1 VTKVIKTARQ
11 SRSPAASGASEG
23 NNWLD
28 DYFPYQ
34 LYRLTNRLNQ
44 RLQARLRSQGIKPSR
59 WRVMSVLR
67 SRGTLTIGK
76 IAEHTLM
83 EQPTVSRVITQL
95 EKEGLA
101 ARKVSA
107 GDSRATEVSLTP
119 AGVLKLDAIVK
130 TAHHHQQEALAG
142 LSRSELDALRALLGR
157 IEQNIDLHQ

>member
-1 VTKVIKTARQ
+1 MTKVTKTVKQ
-11 SRSPAASGASEG
+11 SRSSAASEAPGG

-28 DYFPYQ
+28 DYLPYQ
-34 LYRLTNRLNQ
+34 LYRVTNRLNQ

-101 ARKVSA
+101 ARQVSA

-119 AGVLKLDAIVK
+119 AGALKLDAIVT

-142 LSRSELDALRALLGR
+142 LSSSELDALRALLGR
-157 IEQNIDLHQ
+157 IEQNIDLHL

>member
-1 VTKVIKTARQ
+1 MTNVTKNKTGQ
-11 SRSPAASGASEG
+11 SKRTGSEAPAG

-28 DYFPYQ
+28 DYLPYQ

-76 IAEHTLM
+76 IADHTLM

-101 ARKVSA
+101 TRQISV

-119 AGVLKLDAIVK
+119 AGVQKLDAIVV
-130 TAHHHQQEALAG
+130 TAYHHQQEALAG
-142 LSRSELDALRALLGR
+142 LSLSELDALRTILGR
-157 IEQNIDLHQ
+157 IEQNIDFHQ

>member
-1 VTKVIKTARQ
+1 VTNVTKSKAQQRQ
-11 SRSPAASGASEG
+11 PAAPQVPAG

-28 DYFPYQ
+28 DYLPYQ

-76 IAEHTLM
+76 IADHTLM

-101 ARKVSA
+101 TRRISA
-107 GDSRATEVSLTP
+107 GDSRATEVSLTL
-119 AGVLKLDAIVK
+119 AGVEKLDAIVV
-130 TAHHHQQEALAG
+130 TAYHHQQEALGG
-142 LSRSELDALRALLGR
+142 LSSSELDTLRAILGR
-157 IEQNIDLHQ
+157 IEQNIDFHQ

>member
-1 VTKVIKTARQ
+1 MQ
-11 SRSPAASGASEG
+11 SGMSPASGTSGG

-28 DYFPYQ
+28 DYLPYQ

-44 RLQARLRSQGIKPSR
+44 RLQARLRSQGVKPSR

-101 ARKVSA
+101 TRQVSA

-119 AGVLKLDAIVK
+119 AGVQKLDAIVT
-130 TAHHHQQEALAG
+130 TAHHHEQEALAG
-142 LSRSELDALRALLGR
+142 LSRSELDTLRALLGR

>member
-1 VTKVIKTARQ
+1 MPEKDAQ
-11 SRSPAASGASEG
+11 SRRLAALEATAG

-28 DYFPYQ
+28 DYLPYQ

-67 SRGTLTIGK
+67 SRGTLTIGR

-101 ARKVSA
+101 TRQISA
-107 GDSRATEVSLTP
+107 GDSRAIEVSLTLE
-119 AGVLKLDAIVK
+119 GIRKLDAIVT
-130 TAHHHQQEALAG
+130 TAYHHQQEALAG
-142 LSRSELDALRALLGR
+142 FKPSELDALRTLLGR
-157 IEQNIDLHQ
+157 IEQNIDIRQ

>member
-1 VTKVIKTARQ
+1 MTNVTKNKAQQRQ
-11 SRSPAASGASEG
+11 PAAPQAPAG

-28 DYFPYQ
+28 DYLPYQ

-44 RLQARLRSQGIKPSR
+44 RLQARLRSQGVKPSR
-59 WRVMSVLR
+59 WRVLSVLR

-76 IAEHTLM
+76 IADHTLM
-83 EQPTVSRVITQL
+83 EQPTVSRVIIQL

-101 ARKVSA
+101 TRQVSA

-119 AGVLKLDAIVK
+119 AGIRKLDAIVT

-142 LSRSELDALRALLGR
+142 LSPAELDTLRAILGR